1 MSPVT
6 GLSRTEGG
14 LLVAI
19 VGLLAAAG
27 VSIPIVDD
35 GPPRDPAGAFP
46 TPLPSAIPTPMPT
59 PSPTPEVLMVSGQ
72 RITTYARGSRQLVVR
87 ATVSTGVSAV
97 VRLGSGTFPLHVVDG
112 EVTGTVPV
120 TCAAPVPELVLAVTT
135 AGGTELTAVLG
146 RPAAAFAEACA
157 APAPG
162 GPVPNPS
169 GSSRGS

>member
-1 MSPVT
+1 MSPVAA
-6 GLSRTEGG
+6 LSRTEVG

-27 VSIPIVDD
+27 VSIPVVDD
-35 GPPRDPAGAFP
+35 GDPRDPPGSPSGALP
-46 TPLPSAIPTPMPT
+46 TPPPSATPT
-59 PSPTPEVLMVSGQ
+59 PTPEVLVVSGQ

-87 ATVSTGVSAV
+87 ATVSTGASAV
-97 VRLGSGTFPLHVVDG
+97 VRLGSATFPLHVVDG

-120 TCAAPVPELVLAVTT
+120 ACAAPVPELVLAVTT
-135 AGGTELTAVLG
+135 AGGTELTAPLG
-146 RPAAAFAEACA
+146 RPTAAFAEACA